1 MAARGLAL
9 RDIEHVTKQA
19 AKRSTQDVE
28 NLQTGRRAEGLHSR
42 RSGIAA
48 NLTAGSRRGGE
59 HGRGGQ
65 REFAHEG
72 SLKVVANS

>member
-9 RDIEHVTKQA
+9 RDVEHVTKQP
-19 AKRSTQDVE
+19 AKWRTQDVE
-28 NLQTGRRAEGLHSR
+28 NLQTGRCADGLHSR

-48 NLTAGSRRGGE
+48 NLIGGSRRGGE
-59 HGRGGQ
+59 HRRGGQ